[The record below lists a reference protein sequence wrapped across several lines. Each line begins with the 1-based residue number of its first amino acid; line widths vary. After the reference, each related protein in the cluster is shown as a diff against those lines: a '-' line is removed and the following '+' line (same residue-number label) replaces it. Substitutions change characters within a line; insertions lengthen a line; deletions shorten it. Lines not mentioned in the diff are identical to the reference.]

1 MEVQNTEKKK
11 GNWRDFLRLIQDT
24 NPPKGILIFAL
35 VMSLFSTGASLFI
48 PMLTKGLVDNFSISS
63 ISTMQIVG
71 LVAFFVSSNVLRA
84 LEIEVSPFVTF
95 LISDILGFL
104 FVVLISML
112 IGILMRPKREAMV
125 WSIIEPIQRITK
137 GDFSVKI
144 RNEEQYD
151 GEIGVLVKS
160 INEMADELNTME
172 RMRQEFVSN
181 VSHEIQSPLT
191 SIKGFALALQDDY
204 LTDEK
209 RKHYL
214 TIIETETTRLSK
226 LSHNLLKLTLLES
239 EEHVPER
246 VTYRLDQQLKQ
257 IVLNCEPL
265 WSEKG
270 IELKLSL
277 EKMYITAD
285 EESMSQVWINLLNNS
300 IKFTPNGGTITIQLM
315 RNGEQAEVRIRDTG
329 IGISEEQRGHIF
341 ERFYKADSSRN
352 RAFGGSGLGL
362 AIVKK
367 VIDLHQGE
375 IQVESVLGDGTEFII
390 SIPDSKLIN

>member
-1 MEVQNTEKKK
+1 
-11 GNWRDFLRLIQDT
+11 
-24 NPPKGILIFAL
+24 
-35 VMSLFSTGASLFI
+35 MSRRKFWKVTGSIVGVFSTLIA
-48 PMLTKGLVDNFSISS
+48 MWSI
-63 ISTMQIVG
+63 
-71 LVAFFVSSNVLRA
+71 AFFVSSNVLRV
-84 LEIEVSPFVTF
+84 LKIEVSPFVTF

-125 WSIIEPIQRITK
+125 WSIIEPIQKITK

-160 INEMADELNTME
+160 INEMADELNVME

-191 SIKGFALALQDDY
+191 SIKGFARALQDDY
-204 LTDEK
+204 LPDEK

-239 EEHVPER
+239 EEYVPER

-265 WSEKG
+265 WSEKE
-270 IELKLSL
+270 IELELSL

-285 EESMSQVWINLLNNS
+285 EESMSQVWINLLHNS
-300 IKFTPNGGTITIQLM
+300 IKFTPNGGAITIQLIQ
-315 RNGEQAEVRIRDTG
+315 NDEQAEVHIRDTG
-329 IGISEEQRGHIF
+329 IGISEEQREHIF

-352 RAFGGSGLGL
+352 RAYGGSGLGL

-367 VIDLHQGE
+367 VIDLHRGK
-375 IQVESVLGDGTEFII
+375 IQVASVVGNGTEFII
-390 SIPDSKLIN
+390 SIPDSKFIN